1 MRLTSFALVGVIV
14 AVSVSI
20 SSCVPSS
27 ITVTISDQ
35 SGLRL
40 ETFPD
45 LIKWQPISAS
55 RSSFSE
61 ADEVV
66 LALNSSRR
74 YQQFDGIGGSF
85 MRAGA
90 SLLNQMPSEV
100 QEQMLVDLFDKEKG
114 AAFTLGKIPIGATDF
129 GIPEWYTYADE
140 PQDKTLPLFS
150 IDHDL
155 DEQEGFIPYVLR
167 AFDVAGEPLRL
178 EATF

>member
-1 MRLTSFALVGVIV
+1 
-14 AVSVSI
+14 
-20 SSCVPSS
+20 
-27 ITVTISDQ
+27 
-35 SGLRL
+35 
-40 ETFPD
+40 
-45 LIKWQPISAS
+45 
-55 RSSFSE
+55 
-61 ADEVV
+61 
-66 LALNSSRR
+66 
-74 YQQFDGIGGSF
+74 

-178 EATF
+178 EATFGPCTSLDAERQHTSARS